1 MSATNQ
7 SELTRP
13 RERSARIGIDPLLTQ
28 ASAGNGS
35 TKLEDA
41 LWIKASGK
49 WMADAMHE
57 DILIPLDP
65 AKLSAWNSSSAETD
79 WRLAKVRRRINLA
92 RSKGGV
98 AWKSSRTNMADR
110 KDWFRE
116 IVGGQEG
123 RQKKVNGR
131 RLREP
136 MRVPLLGKPEGAQK
150 QGEIKRSR
158 MYIVRRYN
166 VTY

>member
-1 MSATNQ
+1 
-7 SELTRP
+7 
-13 RERSARIGIDPLLTQ
+13 
-28 ASAGNGS
+28 
-35 TKLEDA
+35 
-41 LWIKASGK
+41 
-49 WMADAMHE
+49 
-57 DILIPLDP
+57 
-65 AKLSAWNSSSAETD
+65 
-79 WRLAKVRRRINLA
+79 
-92 RSKGGV
+92 
-98 AWKSSRTNMADR
+98 MADR

-136 MRVPLLGKPEGAQK
+136 MRVPLLGKAEGAQK